1 MSKSKEKAVTVDKSI
16 NLTECT
22 VGGVSKNTLE
32 AVSKLA
38 DVLIANAEA
47 VKQLS
52 VSIKSEIHTGIY
64 IGQAR
69 D

>member
-1 MSKSKEKAVTVDKSI
+1 MSKAKDKDVTVDKSI
-16 NLTECT
+16 NLTGCT
-22 VGGVSKNTLE
+22 IGGVSENTLE

-52 VSIKSEIHTGIY
+52 ASIKSEIHTGIY
-64 IGQAR
+64 IGQER